1 MNTNRH
7 KHVKKRYNNI
17 YRNFPGSITTGRVTL
32 AHEGYS
38 IRDSQFWKIIIS
50 LAHGS
55 LFIFRRCMQYSH
67 CSQFLRKSLDIPV
80 SYASLSLSMSTLGL
94 IIGLI
99 VLGFFSD
106 RNGRALY
113 IKLSLIG
120 SVVPFLLMPLT
131 DSFLLI
137 IILRFIQGFAFAG
150 VPAAA
155 LAYISEEIH
164 KQFASFATALYIS
177 SNALGGMI
185 GRVLTGY
192 ITEHFSW
199 EVAFYI
205 LAAVGTVIF
214 VDHSFH
220 AASFKKL

>member
-1 MNTNRH
+1 
-7 KHVKKRYNNI
+7 
-17 YRNFPGSITTGRVTL
+17 
-32 AHEGYS
+32 
-38 IRDSQFWKIIIS
+38 
-50 LAHGS
+50 
-55 LFIFRRCMQYSH
+55 
-67 CSQFLRKSLDIPV
+67 
-80 SYASLSLSMSTLGL
+80 MSTVGL

-120 SVVPFLLMPLT
+120 SVVPLLLMPLT

-164 KQFASFATALYIS
+164 RQFASFATALYIS

-199 EVAFYI
+199 AVAFYI
-205 LAAVGTVIF
+205 LAAAGTVIF
-214 VDHSFH
+214 AIILFTLPASRNFKPTNTSFTKDIEGFLFH
-220 AASFKKL
+220 LKNPALVVVFGLGIVLQLSFTGVWTFLPFYLMAQPFSLSLEMVSYTFFAYGLGVIGSPLAGWACR